1 MLRRVHLEIR
11 EMEWEKTG
19 DKCMKEEFTI
29 CILHKISL
37 GWSNQGLQIG
47 GEYGKHEGDKK

>member
-1 MLRRVHLEIR
+1 
-11 EMEWEKTG
+11 MEWEKTG

-47 GEYGKHEGDKK
+47 REYGKHEGDKKWIQNLVGKS